1 MAIFDGFLAQFR
13 APDVAPALDDP
24 GNATTVTINRP
35 AGGPMAITASAA
47 RVLPS
52 SAAALRRARQRWQ
65 TDAWTYR
72 DAVPEV
78 RYALNFLANACAQI
92 RLYAAQLAND
102 GHEPIDLDDERCT
115 LPPDLI
121 AAARAAMDRLT
132 GSAAG
137 HGAIL
142 SPVVQNFETVGECYV
157 LGYTDP
163 NTGVES
169 WSIRSMDELQVTDT
183 GYRLVDSTATSAVG
197 IDLPAEG
204 TYVARMW
211 SPHPR
216 FSSWP
221 DSPMRAL
228 LDVCEELM
236 LAGRERRAALRNRI
250 AGNGLLAVPNEL
262 IQAGG
267 SGSGELAGEGD
278 DWTTQQTDDLAD
290 PRASKF
296 MADLTTAMTTPIGD
310 ESAAS
315 AVVPMLVR
323 GPAEALKELRHLT
336 IDRPADKRLADSE
349 EKALRRLGTGLDV
362 PPEVIN
368 GLADV
373 NHWTAWQVDQSTF
386 THHVE
391 PITASACAAL
401 TMGYLRA
408 TLLGITG
415 PTGVPLFSLAQVNQ
429 VVLWYDPS
437 DLVEDP
443 RGVEEVGETGRTP
456 AELQTLAQVAQ
467 TLIPLGFDAEGVL
480 DMLGLPTLAWERPV
494 VAPAPTPPGQTTP
507 ADPAPVDGPP
517 ENDGEVPAPETP
529 APAAAAVVAAAA
541 EATDEQLRLSRRLM
555 EIDRRLRERLT
566 GAADA
571 ALARAL
577 ERAGNRVRSAANR
590 DPALVASLNGHTGLE
605 VPRILGRAV
614 VASLGLDEAELLADE
629 FARLRTQW
637 SEWTDAAQEEAIDT
651 AVRLLGPNT
660 NSETI
665 QRLVGELRDGFH
677 AAADAGWAFL
687 ETGLGDL
694 AAEHLYNPDP
704 DVPELGELPD
714 TLVPPSIVR
723 AAIATAGGLRTAIAG
738 LTRDGLPGERN
749 QGVGGIGQG
758 ELLGDFM
765 RGQGAEISQYEW
777 SYGISS
783 RPFPPHQALDGTRF
797 ATWGA
802 PELSTAGT
810 GHEWVGASF
819 GVGDH
824 KGCHCDYAAIWLDG
838 TSQRDVLDQVGDAAG
853 GIAADEEQA
862 RLRAGRERRAAARV
876 PQPA

>member
-1 MAIFDGFLAQFR
+1 MFDGLR
-13 APDVAPALDDP
+13 ALFTAPAPALDDP
-24 GNATTVTINRP
+24 ANRTTVTINRP

-47 RVLPS
+47 RVVPS
-52 SAAALRRARQRWQ
+52 SSAALRRARQRWQ
-65 TDAWTYR
+65 SDAWTYR

-92 RLYAAQLAND
+92 RLYAAQLGDD
-102 GHEPIDLDDERCT
+102 GQEPIDFDDEQCT
-115 LPPDLI
+115 LPPELI
-121 AAARAAMDRLT
+121 VAARLAMDRLT

-137 HGAIL
+137 HGAVL

-163 NTGVES
+163 TTGLES
-169 WSIRSMDELQVTDT
+169 WSIRSMDELQITDT
-183 GYRLVDSTATSAVG
+183 GYRLVDSTATSTVG
-197 IDLPAEG
+197 MDLPTEG

-211 SPHPR
+211 APHPR
-216 FSSWP
+216 FSAWP

-267 SGSGELAGEGD
+267 SGTQDVEGEAD
-278 DWTTQQTDDLAD
+278 AWTTMQGDDLAD

-362 PPEVIN
+362 PPEIIN

-373 NHWTAWQVDQSTF
+373 NHWTAWAIDQSTF

-391 PITASACAAL
+391 PITAAACAAL
-401 TMGYLRA
+401 TVGYLRA

-429 VVLWYDPS
+429 VVIWYDPAN
-437 DLVEDP
+437 LVEDP

-456 AELQTLAQVAQ
+456 AELSTLATVAQ
-467 TLIPLGFDAEGVL
+467 TLTTAGFDPEDVVA
-480 DMLGLPTLAWERPV
+480 MLGLPPLRYVGTRSSETPD
-494 VAPAPTPPGQTTP
+494 PPGTTE
-507 ADPAPVDGPP
+507 DPAPVDGPP
-517 ENDGEVPAPETP
+517 ENDGEVPAPAPPP
-529 APAAAAVVAAAA
+529 AAAAAAVVAAAA
-541 EATDEQLRLSRRLM
+541 SEPTDEQVRLSRRLM

-590 DPALVASLNGHTGLE
+590 DPVVAASLNGHTGID

-637 SEWTDAAQEEAIDT
+637 TEWTDAAQEDAIDT

-665 QRLVGELRDGFH
+665 RRLVAELRDAFH
-677 AAADAGWAFL
+677 AAQDAGWAFL
-687 ETGLGDL
+687 EQGLGDL
-694 AAEHLYNPDP
+694 AGEHLYNPDP

-714 TLVPPSIVR
+714 TLVPPSLVR
-723 AAIATAGGLRTAIAG
+723 GAIATAGGLRTAIAG

-765 RGQGAEISQYEW
+765 RGQGAEIGEYEW

-797 ATWGA
+797 PTWGA

-810 GHEWVGASF
+810 GHEWVGATF

-824 KGCHCDYAAIWLDG
+824 KGCHCDYAAIWLADG
-838 TSQRDVLDQVGDAAG
+838 TSQRDVLDEVGDAAG
-853 GIAADEEQA
+853 GTAADVEQD
-862 RLRAGRERRAAARV
+862 RLQASRDRRAAARARV